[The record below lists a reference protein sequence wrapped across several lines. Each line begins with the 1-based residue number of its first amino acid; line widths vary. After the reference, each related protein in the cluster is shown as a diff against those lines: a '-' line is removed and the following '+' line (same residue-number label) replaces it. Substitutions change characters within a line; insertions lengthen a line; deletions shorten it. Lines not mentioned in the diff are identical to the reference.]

1 MTFKAMSDEFDVTSV
16 SLNIAK
22 KGNQRNVGV
31 AVHRRIQKDI
41 TSSFLDD
48 SNNDFYRI
56 SLYEFAENDQLSNID
71 SLFNQ
76 IGQATVYISEEFQ
89 DTQKGDGRKLAH
101 IFSSRNVEP
110 VVLKRGYYIKKPE
123 TNALLLKLVGKTT
136 HAINIAESERPIAY
150 GCLESLMQCLR
161 LRDED
166 SQFGRCEFSLESLS
180 TYMKLDSAAA
190 EAVNLLPKPDHP
202 SVFGSLY
209 GLLNRC
215 KTKMGPRM
223 LER

>member
-1 MTFKAMSDEFDVTSV
+1 MGA
-16 SLNIAK
+16 
-22 KGNQRNVGV
+22 
-31 AVHRRIQKDI
+31 AVHRRVQKEI
-41 TSSFLDD
+41 STSMLDD
-48 SNNDFYRI
+48 SDAYHI

-71 SLFNQ
+71 SLLNQ
-76 IGQATVYISEEFQ
+76 IGRATVYISEEFQ
-89 DTQKGDGRKLAH
+89 DTQKGDGRKLANM
-101 IFSSRNVEP
+101 FTAKSLEP
-110 VVLKRGYYIKKPE
+110 VVLKRGYYAKKPE

-136 HAINIAESERPIAY
+136 HSINIVETERPIAY

-161 LRDED
+161 LRDEEH
-166 SQFGRCEFSLESLS
+166 QFGHCEFTLESLN

-209 GLLNRC
+209 GILNRC

-223 LER
+223 LERFE